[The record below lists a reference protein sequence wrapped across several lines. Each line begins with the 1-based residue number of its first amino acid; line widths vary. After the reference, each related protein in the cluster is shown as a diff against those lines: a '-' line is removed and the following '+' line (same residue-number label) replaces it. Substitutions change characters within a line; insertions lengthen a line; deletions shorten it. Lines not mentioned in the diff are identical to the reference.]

1 MSVADI
7 VQELPKLT
15 TAERE
20 LVARRLQ
27 ELESR
32 GGNQRRPSLKSLQ
45 PLDLGKPLKPITT
58 DGLLDD
64 MIDEAGR

>member
-1 MSVADI
+1 MSVAEI
-7 VQELPKLT
+7 VRELPKLT
-15 TAERE
+15 AAERE

-27 ELESR
+27 ELEAR
-32 GGNQRRPSLKSLQ
+32 RENQPRPSLKDFK

-58 DGLLDD
+58 DDLLEE